1 MRLTHKQTNGGD
13 PDGLTDT
20 EGQTVGGRRNKH

>member
-1 MRLTHKQTNGGD
+1 MRLTNKQTNGGD

-20 EGQTVGGRRNKH
+20 EGQTGDRRNKH